1 MRANCKRQ
9 VTIDDG
15 CVPVT
20 ALVIGMMDNNCF
32 IVADGREQGAPAMVV
47 DPAGDAEAIQKALG
61 WFKLETIVCT
71 HDHND
76 HLVALPELRQEPPAQ
91 RLFPATPIA
100 ASSKRA
106 SRATSATGMLSAP
119 VHVDRKVNDGD
130 TIKLGSARVQG
141 HAYPGPHEGRHLPLP
156 SWL

>member
-32 IVADGREQGAPAMVV
+32 IVADGREQGAPAMVI

-61 WFKLETIVCT
+61 WFKLETIVSLT
-71 HDHND
+71 TTTTIW
-76 HLVALPELRQEPPAQ
+76 LPCLSWRRPPAQ

-106 SRATSATGMLSAP
+106 SRATSATGMLWHPCMSIA
-119 VHVDRKVNDGD
+119 RS
-130 TIKLGSARVQG
+130 TTATSISSARSSSRSC
-141 HAYPGPHEGRHLPLP
+141 YPGPHEGRHLPLP
-156 SWL
+156 SRL

>member
-47 DPAGDAEAIQKALG
+47 DPAGDA
-61 WFKLETIVCT
+61 
-71 HDHND
+71 
-76 HLVALPELRQEPPAQ
+76 
-91 RLFPATPIA
+91 
-100 ASSKRA
+100 
-106 SRATSATGMLSAP
+106 
-119 VHVDRKVNDGD
+119 
-130 TIKLGSARVQG
+130 
-141 HAYPGPHEGRHLPLP
+141 
-156 SWL
+156 

>member
-1 MRANCKRQ
+1 MRMRANCKRQ

-76 HLVALPELRQEPPAQ
+76 HLVALPEL
-91 RLFPATPIA
+91 A
-100 ASSKRA
+100 A
-106 SRATSATGMLSAP
+106 ATGA
-119 VHVDRKVNDGD
+119 KVISSNADSRIIEKGLTD
-130 TIKLGSARVQG
+130 QILEDPQQ
-141 HAYPGPHEGRHLPLP
+141 AYTQQLVYSL
-156 SWL
+156 L

>member
-32 IVADGREQGAPAMVV
+32 IVADGRERGAPAVVV

-61 WFKLETIVCT
+61 WFKARGHRV
-71 HDHND
+71 HSR
-76 HLVALPELRQEPPAQ
+76 PQ
-91 RLFPATPIA
+91 R
-100 ASSKRA
+100 
-106 SRATSATGMLSAP
+106 
-119 VHVDRKVNDGD
+119 
-130 TIKLGSARVQG
+130 
-141 HAYPGPHEGRHLPLP
+141 P
-156 SWL
+156 SGCLA